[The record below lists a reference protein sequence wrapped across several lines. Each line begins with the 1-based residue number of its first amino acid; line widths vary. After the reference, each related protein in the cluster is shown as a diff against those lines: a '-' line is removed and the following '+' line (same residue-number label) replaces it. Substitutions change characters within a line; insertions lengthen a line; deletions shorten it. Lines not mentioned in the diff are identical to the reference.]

1 MIASCF
7 LDTNILVYAAIGHR
21 REPLKYARAYE
32 IFEVEDYATSG
43 QVLAEFYVNVTKKAD
58 EPLTPEKAAEWVA
71 SLSLKPC
78 QEIDS
83 GIVMRGI
90 EHARRYR
97 ISYWDGAIIAAA
109 ERLGVRTVYSE
120 DLSDGQAYGDVTVIN
135 PFRQH

>member
-7 LDTNILVYAAIGHR
+7 LDTNVLVYAAIGHR
-21 REPLKYARAYE
+21 RDPLKYARAYE

-43 QVLAEFYVNVTKKAD
+43 QVLAEFYVNVTRNAD
-58 EPLTPEKAAEWVA
+58 EPLAPEKAAEWVA
-71 SLSLKPC
+71 VLSLKPC

-83 GIVMRGI
+83 GVVMRGI
-90 EHARRYR
+90 EHAQRYK

-109 ERLGVRTVYSE
+109 ERLGVPTLYTE
-120 DLSDGQAYGDVTVIN
+120 DLSHGQVYGSVRVLN